1 MPSCRQIARFMT
13 LFERVGL
20 LYLGRFLNPKWDRA
34 ALSRTPRSR
43 QALALF
49 VGSYAYEYQ
58 GAPPNFAR
66 AAQAVI
72 NSGSSTPDPKL
83 AWQAFRSQIKG
94 PTNPRHNPLYHEGT
108 SCRCVLC
115 NLLQG
120 GTLTNIM
127 TRARQRLCQDEVAR
141 AHQELMAIRGIG
153 PKIASFF
160 LRDVAMRYEITP
172 TSDRR
177 LLQPVD
183 LWVRRFVRRLDNN
196 EELTD
201 REVAKWV
208 VDHATQPERAN
219 AGLWYFGAQIAPRRL
234 VYDAALESPK
244 YAGELADRY
253 VESLANAVRSWSVAP
268 ASERGT

>member
-1 MPSCRQIARFMT
+1 MPSPRQIARFIT

-20 LYLGRFLNPKWDRA
+20 LYLGRFLNPKRDRA
-34 ALSRTPRSR
+34 ALSKTPRSR

-58 GAPPNFAR
+58 GAPPKFAR
-66 AAQAVI
+66 AAQVVI

-83 AWQAFRSQIKG
+83 VWNAFRSQING
-94 PTNPRHNPLYHEGT
+94 GTNPQHNLLYHEGA
-108 SCRCVLC
+108 SCNCVLC
-115 NLLQG
+115 ELRQG
-120 GTLTNIM
+120 SKLINIV
-127 TRARQRLCQDEVAR
+127 TRARRRLCKDEVAG
-141 AHQELMAIRGIG
+141 AHQELIAIRGIG
-153 PKIASFF
+153 LKIASFF
-160 LRDVAMRYEITP
+160 LRDVAMYYEIAP
-172 TSDRR
+172 TSDRH

-183 LWVRRFVRRLDNN
+183 LWVRRFVRRLDGN

-201 REVAKWV
+201 REVAQWV

-244 YAGELADRY
+244 HASELAERY

-268 ASERGT
+268 ASDRGT